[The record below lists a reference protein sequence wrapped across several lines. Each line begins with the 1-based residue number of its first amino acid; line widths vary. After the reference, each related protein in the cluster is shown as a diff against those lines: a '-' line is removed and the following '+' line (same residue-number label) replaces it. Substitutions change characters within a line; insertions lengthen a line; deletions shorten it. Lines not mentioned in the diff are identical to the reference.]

1 MGGGL
6 HVLAAAALESPSQQL
21 LGVIDDAARRHGTLY
36 LTEHGAGREIASA
49 MDMNRAFFALPLD
62 ERMSIAARGAQDS
75 GYRGTDSSSQ
85 ILALTRTPA
94 LHPLFGAIRWPPRPA
109 GLQPVIEAY
118 LDRMYRIATQVLSV
132 VARSLDLAPD
142 HFDAMF
148 GRGAIE
154 NLQLRHYDARPPHNP
169 MPLAAHSD
177 PPPITLIAQDDVGG
191 LDSHC
196 EGAWIPVPPLE
207 DALVCQFGTM
217 MARWTDGRYPAN
229 VHRVRC
235 AEGASRYS
243 IVYNLLPRRDAVIER
258 LPSCRT
264 NAASSYLE
272 PVTLDEFLGTNL
284 PIHPLPPS
292 TDDEHPVDER
302 ALAGC
307 REAVRGASG
316 GSWSLE
322 RASRSGDT
330 VMLQLHAGS
339 QVIDLE
345 MSRVQQGRRYYRSV
359 GGFGFSYRNQVTDPS
374 LVAVLGRLVPSF
386 AALLGRSFDA

>member
-1 MGGGL
+1 MGGAL
-6 HVLAAAALESPSQQL
+6 HVLAAAALERPSEQV
-21 LGVIDDAARRHGTLY
+21 LGAIDDAARRHGTLY
-36 LTEHGAGREIASA
+36 LTETGARHEIASA
-49 MDMNRAFFALPLD
+49 MDMTRAFFALPLD
-62 ERMSIAARGAQDS
+62 ERMSIAARGPQDF
-75 GYRGTDSSSQ
+75 GYRGADRSSQ

-94 LHPLFGAIRWPPRPA
+94 PHPLFGTIRWPPRPA
-109 GLQPVIEAY
+109 GLQSAIEAY
-118 LDRMYRIATQVLSV
+118 LDRMYLIAIRVLSV
-132 VARSLDLAPD
+132 VARNLDLAPD
-142 HFDAMF
+142 HFDTMF

-154 NLQLRHYDARPPHNP
+154 NLQLRHYDAQPPHNP

-191 LDSHC
+191 LDTLC
-196 EGAWIPVPPLE
+196 EGAWLPVLPLE
-207 DALVCQFGTM
+207 DTLVCQFGTM
-217 MARWTDGRYPAN
+217 MERWTDGRYPAN

-243 IVYNLLPRRDAVIER
+243 IVYNLLPRRDTVIER
-258 LPSCRT
+258 LPSCRA
-264 NAASSYLE
+264 NASSNVE
-272 PVTLDEFLGTNL
+272 PVTLDDFLGANL
-284 PIHPLPPS
+284 PVQPPPAS
-292 TDDEHPVDER
+292 TDYERPVDEP

-339 QVIDLE
+339 QGIDLE
-345 MSRVQQGRRYYRSV
+345 MSRVQEGRRYFRSMA
-359 GGFGFSYRNQVTDPS
+359 GFGFSYRNQITDPS
-374 LVAVLGRLVPSF
+374 LLAVLGRLVPSF